1 MQPVMITAAMVGA
14 EVTKAQQPYLPITLQ
29 EIIAA
34 AELFKY
40 TPLRSVGVGEGV
52 FMNNRQLV
60 ETFARLLR
68 DYGIVPEILQLER
81 YH

>member
-1 MQPVMITAAMVGA
+1 
-14 EVTKAQQPYLPITLQ
+14 
-29 EIIAA
+29 
-34 AELFKY
+34 
-40 TPLRSVGVGEGV
+40 
-52 FMNNRQLV
+52 MNNRQLV